1 MPKIL
6 GLSKAILAAAIKH
19 EKGFLAAS
27 QNQTS
32 KSAFSQ
38 QIAQALSKETY
49 PLGRRNTLQFPPD
62 VTGKEITIRA
72 SVTKAKD
79 RALQGFIAGQGGKD
93 GGYALYIQDGKV
105 IMAVKQ
111 HGMVSQAATSEPL
124 PEKFDVVA
132 KLAKGGD
139 ISIEIDGKEAAK
151 GKAHMLFATPL
162 SNSVRTGEDVEGE
175 DKMGSYEGRFGFVAI
190 FKKLHW
196 N

>member
-1 MPKIL
+1 MLQKALKDPSLNTRLSVFVALVELPSSEKV
-6 GLSKAILAAAIKH
+6 GEAVYQASQDEQNAKDPWLSKAILAAAIKH

-27 QNQTS
+27 QNQSS

-111 HGMVSQAATSEPL
+111 HGMVSQAATSEP
-124 PEKFDVVA
+124 
-132 KLAKGGD
+132 
-139 ISIEIDGKEAAK
+139 
-151 GKAHMLFATPL
+151 
-162 SNSVRTGEDVEGE
+162 
-175 DKMGSYEGRFGFVAI
+175 RF
-190 FKKLHW
+190 LRSLM
-196 N
+196 